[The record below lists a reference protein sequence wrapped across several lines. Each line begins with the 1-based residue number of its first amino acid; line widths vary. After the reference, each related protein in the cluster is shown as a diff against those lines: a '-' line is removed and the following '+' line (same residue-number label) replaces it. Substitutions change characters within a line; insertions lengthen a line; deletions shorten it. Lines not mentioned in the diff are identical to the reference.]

1 MNQLQ
6 HGYAAGYA
14 NLSGWADLLDR
25 INVFPVADADTGA
38 NLRVTLA
45 PLREQGW
52 DKQDLAGRLVRF
64 ATGNSGNIAAA
75 FFAEMV
81 QADGFGELPERVRLG
96 RDRAWQ
102 AVAEPRRG
110 TMLDVMDALQ
120 MHLAKHPDIA
130 PEYSHALLAK
140 LQGAVR
146 STFLAL
152 PDLQEAGVVD
162 AGALG
167 LYLFLAGFFHAV
179 IGPELPLAPPTELFP
194 GRLQVVHTYRATE
207 STLHCVETFLRP
219 QAGSEP
225 DLTQLSVQ
233 GESVVLSGRDSGVKI
248 HMHTENPR
256 KLHADLQALGE
267 VVGWHEER
275 ITVDTGGADGTRTDG
290 QGGCVHILTDAA
302 GSLPRAMAMAHD
314 ITLLDSYIVDG
325 VTARPES
332 LCQPEEVYGGMRQ
345 GARLTT
351 GQASLRERHAHYLS
365 ACELYGPCLY
375 LCVGSAFTGNY
386 TVARNWQAEHDAQHR
401 FRVMDTGAA
410 SGRLAVIALLTRRF
424 ARTATS
430 IEAVWEYA
438 QKLVETCREYVFI
451 DCLRYLVAGGRVGRA
466 SGLVGDLFHL
476 KPVISPMPDG
486 VRKMGTLRTPQAQL
500 DFARQRL
507 DGEIGDPHNTLLLVQ
522 YTDNRSWVEENVLPI
537 VRELLPQ
544 TECHVVPLS
553 LTSGVHMGPG
563 TWSLAFG
570 RGE

>member
-1 MNQLQ
+1 MNPLQ
-6 HGYAAGYA
+6 QGFAAGYA

-38 NLRVTLA
+38 NFRVTLA

-52 DKQDLAGRLVRF
+52 DKQDMARRLVRF

-81 QADGFGELPERVRLG
+81 QADGLVDLPERIQLG

-102 AVAEPRRG
+102 AVVEPRRG
-110 TMLDVMDALQ
+110 TMLDVMDALV
-120 MHLAKHPDIA
+120 MHLGKHPDIA
-130 PEYSHALLAK
+130 SGPHALLDG
-140 LQGAVR
+140 LQRAVE
-146 STFLAL
+146 STYLAL
-152 PDLQEAGVVD
+152 PDLQAAGVVD

-167 LYLFLAGFFHAV
+167 LYLFLAGFFQTV
-179 IGPELPLAPPTELFP
+179 VGSELPLTPPTELFP
-194 GRLQVVHTYRATE
+194 GRLSVVQTYRATAT
-207 STLHCVETFLRP
+207 TLHCVETFLHP
-219 QAGSEP
+219 QPGSKP
-225 DLTQLSVQ
+225 DLKQLSAQ
-233 GESVVLSGRDSGVKI
+233 GESVVLSARDLGIKI
-248 HMHTENPR
+248 HVHTENPR
-256 KLHADLQALGE
+256 QLHEELQAMGE

-275 ITVDTGGADGTRTDG
+275 ITVGTGGGAATG
-290 QGGCVHILTDAA
+290 QQIGCVHILTDAA
-302 GSLPRAMAMAHD
+302 GSLPRTMAMAHG

-332 LCQPEEVYGGMRQ
+332 LCQPDEVYGVMRQ
-345 GARLTT
+345 GRRLTT
-351 GQASLRERHAHYLS
+351 GQASLRERHVHFLS
-365 ACELYGPCLY
+365 ACKLYGPCLY

-386 TVARNWQAEHDAQHR
+386 AVARNWQTAHDSKNR

-410 SGRLAVIALLTRRF
+410 SGRLAVIALFTHRF

-430 IEAVWEYA
+430 VEEVWEYA
-438 QKLVETCREYVFI
+438 HKLVETCREYVFI

-466 SGLVGDLFHL
+466 SGLVGDFLQL

-486 VRKMGTLRTPQAQL
+486 VRKIAMVRTPQAQL
-500 DFARQRL
+500 AFARQRL
-507 DGEIGDPHNTLLLVQ
+507 ESEVDDSQHTLLLVQ
-522 YTDNRSWVEENVLPI
+522 YSDNRPWVEENVLPI

-544 TECHVVPLS
+544 AECHVVPLS

-570 RGE
+570 GGG

>member
-14 NLSGWADLLDR
+14 NLSGWADLIDR

-45 PLREQGW
+45 PLREPGW
-52 DKQDLAGRLVRF
+52 DKQDLAVRLVRF

-81 QADGFGELPERVRLG
+81 QADELDELPERMRLG
-96 RDRAWQ
+96 RDQAWQ

-110 TMLDVMDALQ
+110 TMLDVMDALIA
-120 MHLAKHPDIA
+120 HFTEHPHIA
-130 PEYSHALLAK
+130 SGSSQTLLAA

-146 STFLAL
+146 STHLAL

-167 LYLFLAGFFHAV
+167 LYLFLAGFFQAV
-179 IGPELPLAPPTELFP
+179 IDPARPLAPPTELFP
-194 GRLQVVHTYRATE
+194 GRLRVVQTYRATAT
-207 STLHCVETFLRP
+207 TLHCVETFFRP
-219 QAGSEP
+219 QPGLEP
-225 DLTQLSVQ
+225 DIKQLSAQ
-233 GESVVLSGRDSGVKI
+233 GESVVLSARDSGMKI
-248 HMHTENPR
+248 HVHTENPGQ
-256 KLHADLQALGE
+256 LHADLQALGE

-275 ITVDTGGADGTRTDG
+275 ITVDTGRADGIQTDG

-325 VTARPES
+325 VSARPES
-332 LCQPEEVYGGMRQ
+332 LCQPQEVYEGMRQ
-345 GARLTT
+345 GVRLTT

-386 TVARNWQAEHDAQHR
+386 AVARHWQTAHDAQNR

-410 SGRLAVIALLTRRF
+410 SGRLAVIALLTSRF

-438 QKLVETCREYVFI
+438 QNLIKTCREYVFI
-451 DCLRYLVAGGRVGRA
+451 DCLRYLVAGGRVGRT
-466 SGLVGDLFHL
+466 SGLVVDFLHL

-486 VRKMGTLRTPQAQL
+486 VRKMGMVRTPQAQL

-507 DGEIGDPHNTLLLVQ
+507 YREVDDPHNTLLLVQ
-522 YTDNRSWVEENVLPI
+522 YSDNRTWVEENVLPI

-544 TECHVVPLS
+544 AECHVVPLS

-570 RGE
+570 RGG